1 MEKTNVKVYFS
12 AKADDFSIEYF
23 TNVLGIRPTRAYKKG
38 EAINRPS
45 NPNVTS
51 TGTHYRQYTSWEL
64 GTDYE
69 QSYDISEQLDFVLNQ
84 LEGKEELLNQLRE
97 NYELAYRFT
106 IVIQIEN
113 NEKPAMY
120 LDRRF
125 IHFADSI
132 GADVYFD
139 LYVYSRWRHKTT
151 K

>member
-12 AKADDFSIEYF
+12 AKADDFSIKYF
-23 TNVLGIRPTRAYKKG
+23 TNVLGIEPTRAYKKG

-69 QSYDISEQLDFVLNQ
+69 ESYDISKQLDFILNQ
-84 LEGKEELLNQLRE
+84 LEWKEEELNQLRE
-97 NYELAYRFT
+97 NYDLAYRFT

-125 IHFADSI
+125 IQFADSI
-132 GADVYFD
+132 GADVDFD
-139 LYVYSRWRHKTT
+139 LYVYS
-151 K
+151 

>member
-12 AKADDFSIEYF
+12 AKADEFSIEHF
-23 TNVLGIRPTRAYKKG
+23 TNVLGIKPIRTYIKG
-38 EAINRPS
+38 EAIKRPP
-45 NPNVTS
+45 NPNVIS
-51 TGTHYRQYTSWEL
+51 RGTHYRQYTSWEL

-84 LEGKEELLNQLRE
+84 LEGKEEQLNQLRE
-97 NYELAYRFT
+97 NYDLAYRFT

-125 IHFADSI
+125 IHFTDSI
-132 GADVYFD
+132 GADVDFD
-139 LYVYSRWRHKTT
+139 LYVYS
-151 K
+151 

>member
-12 AKADDFSIEYF
+12 VKADDFSIEDF
-23 TNVLGIRPTRAYKKG
+23 TNELGIKPTRAYRKG
-38 EAINRPS
+38 EEVKRPS

-51 TGTHYRQYTSWEL
+51 KGTHYRLHTSWEL

-69 QSYDISEQLDFVLNQ
+69 ESLDINEQLNSVLSQ
-84 LEGKEELLNQLRE
+84 LEDKAEELNRLKRK
-97 NYELAYRFT
+97 YDLAYRFV

-132 GADVYFD
+132 GAEVDFD
-139 LYVYSRWRHKTT
+139 LYIFADESCL
-151 K
+151 

>member
-84 LEGKEELLNQLRE
+84 LEGKEELLNQVRE

-132 GADVYFD
+132 GADVDFD
-139 LYVYSRWRHKTT
+139 LYVYS
-151 K
+151 